1 MASAP
6 ALGAGDR
13 GFESLRPDQNFY
25 LLIIREKQL
34 KSVVEKLSPTRVKL
48 SIEVSFDELT
58 PHIDGAYKTLS
69 EKINIPGFRKGKVP
83 SAMIDQRVGRGAVLD
98 EAINAALPTFYSQ
111 AAKEN
116 DVLVIGRP
124 NVDITELKDKDKLAF
139 TVEVDVRPEIEL
151 PNFSQIEI
159 KVDDVKVDEAD
170 VDEQIQSL
178 RTRFGTLTT
187 VEKTVAKG
195 DFVTIDLVATKDGAE
210 LDGGTANDLSY
221 EVGSASMIDGL
232 DEALIGLN
240 TGGEKS
246 FETALVGMKEGEKGT
261 VKVSVK
267 AVKERELPPVDDAFA
282 KLASEFETLAE
293 LKADLTT
300 RLTRLKELEQG
311 AQARDLLVEKLI
323 STVEIPL
330 PAEIIEAEVN
340 EHLEKEG
347 RLEDDKHRAEVNE
360 EVRKTITR
368 EFLLDSI
375 VKAESIAVNETEL
388 TEYLVRAAARY
399 GMSPDQFIKE
409 VSDAGQVSTMVA
421 EVARAKALAAV
432 LGRVKVVDQSG
443 KKVDL
448 EALRP
453 QPQVEKESK

>member
-1 MASAP
+1 M
-6 ALGAGDR
+6 
-13 GFESLRPDQNFY
+13 
-25 LLIIREKQL
+25 
-34 KSVVEKLSPTRVKL
+34 KSVLEKLSPTRVKL
-48 SIEVSFDELT
+48 SIEVSFDELS

-69 EKINIPGFRKGKVP
+69 ERINIPGFRKGKVP

-124 NVDITELKDKDKLAF
+124 NVDITELKDKEKLAF
-139 TVEVDVRPEIEL
+139 TVEVDVRPELTL
-151 PNFSQIEI
+151 PNFSEIEI
-159 KVDDVKVDEAD
+159 KVDDVKVAD
-170 VDEQIQSL
+170 ADIDEQIQSL

-187 VEKTVAKG
+187 VEKSVATG
-195 DFVTIDLVATKDGAE
+195 NFVTIDLVATKDGAE
-210 LDGGTANDLSY
+210 LEGGTANDLSY

-232 DEALIGLN
+232 DEALIGLSA
-240 TGGEKS
+240 GDSKS
-246 FETALVGMKEGEKGT
+246 FDTALVGMAEGEKGT

-267 AVKERELPPVDDAFA
+267 AVKDRELPPVDDAFA
-282 KLASEFETLAE
+282 KLASEFESLAE
-293 LKADLTT
+293 LKADLST
-300 RLTRLKELEQG
+300 RLTRLKEMEQG
-311 AQARDLLVEKLI
+311 AQARDLLVEKL
-323 STVEIPL
+323 TAMVDIPL

-360 EVRKTITR
+360 EVKATISR

-375 VKAESIAVNETEL
+375 VKAESVAVNESEL

-409 VSDAGQVSTMVA
+409 VSEAGQVTTMVA
-421 EVARAKALAAV
+421 EVARAKALAQV
-432 LGRVKVVDQSG
+432 LGRVKVVDKSG

-453 QPQVEKESK
+453 QTPPAVEEK